1 MQKSKLKLYIQ
12 HDCSEV
18 IMQWLSTEQITTPVA
33 AKTAMTSMLD
43 AKFIERNETKIN
55 QIAKKVQ

>member
-1 MQKSKLKLYIQ
+1 
-12 HDCSEV
+12 
-18 IMQWLSTEQITTPVA
+18 MQWLSTEQITTPVA